1 MFEIIKYMIKD
12 KSGAIEM
19 EELGKM
25 LIYAVLLVVLLGII
39 IFYIVPNFTGQA
51 SNVEDTLGILK

>member
-12 KSGAIEM
+12 KYGALEM
-19 EELGKM
+19 DELGKM
-25 LIYAVLLVVLLGII
+25 LIYAVLLIVLLGII
-39 IFYIVPNFTGQA
+39 IFYIVPNFTGQV